1 MEEKGSKGISLRQK
15 RGGKL
20 KIGAPTLISGPA
32 SLANATDLSVRQ
44 ERLPPGGAA
53 LPGNNPRPRERPRN
67 NDKTSDLV
75 QRRYTLKAIP
85 QNFDPTAPP
94 LPSLPS
100 LPPVPS
106 RFGGQQT
113 PRGGKPTEG
122 RIIRADP
129 LLLKDPK
136 FEAES
141 CTLSPLCAPFISSSL
156 ATNIPEYRCVQRSF

>member
-1 MEEKGSKGISLRQK
+1 MDEKSNKGISLRQK

-44 ERLPPGGAA
+44 ERPPPSGAG
-53 LPGNNPRPRERPRN
+53 LPGSNPRPRERPRN

-85 QNFDPTAPP
+85 QNFDPTALPV
-94 LPSLPS
+94 PSLPS
-100 LPPVPS
+100 LPPVPT
-106 RFGGQQT
+106 RFGGQQA
-113 PRGGKPTEG
+113 PRAGKPAEG
-122 RIIRADP
+122 RIIKADP
-129 LLLKDPK
+129 LLLKDPQ

-141 CTLSPLCAPFISSSL
+141 CTLSSTCI
-156 ATNIPEYRCVQRSF
+156 TNDIC